1 MAQLFIEPS
10 WQGAGLGCLLL
21 AAAETAMRRGG
32 VEEAYLTCA
41 VGNERAR
48 AFYLR
53 HGWSEQGVESYP
65 AQVEDD
71 TTPVSVWCLAKR
83 LLNPDR

>member
-1 MAQLFIEPS
+1 MFIEPS

-48 AFYLR
+48 AFYGLC
-53 HGWSEQGVESYP
+53 G
-65 AQVEDD
+65 
-71 TTPVSVWCLAKR
+71 
-83 LLNPDR
+83 